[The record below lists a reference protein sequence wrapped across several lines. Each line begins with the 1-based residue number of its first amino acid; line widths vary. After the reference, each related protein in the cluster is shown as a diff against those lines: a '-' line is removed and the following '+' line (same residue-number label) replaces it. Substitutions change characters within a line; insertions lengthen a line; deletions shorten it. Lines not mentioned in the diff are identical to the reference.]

1 MTEAT
6 TRESGETTQNKDTEL
21 TPGKMG
27 PFTLAHLQLT
37 KSTVKDSTLGL
48 MEEFIMENG
57 TKERFMEMEF
67 TLGPMANTTTANT
80 TWTKNK
86 EPVPTDGRTANNMKA
101 AGLPAN
107 NTAKAK

>member
-6 TRESGETTQNKDTEL
+6 TKVNGETTQNTDTEL

-27 PFTLAHLQLT
+27 LFTPGHSQLT
-37 KSTVKDSTLGL
+37 KSTVKVSTLGL
-48 MEEFIMENG
+48 TVEFIMENG
-57 TKERFMEMEF
+57 TKERFMEMEY

-86 EPVPTDGRTANNMKA
+86 ESVPINGPTANNTKV
-101 AGLPAN
+101 AGSPAN
-107 NTAKAK
+107 NTAREK